1 MCRMQLLNGVG
12 ASSYKN
18 GLIDFF
24 SIIFVFSVHIWK
36 CLA

>member
-18 GLIDFF
+18 GLIDFYF
-24 SIIFVFSVHIWK
+24 SIIFQGH
-36 CLA
+36 